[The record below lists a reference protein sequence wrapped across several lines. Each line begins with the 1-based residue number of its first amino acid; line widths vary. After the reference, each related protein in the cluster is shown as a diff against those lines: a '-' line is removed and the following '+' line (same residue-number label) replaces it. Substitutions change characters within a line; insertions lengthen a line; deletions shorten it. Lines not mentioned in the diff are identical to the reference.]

1 MAYSQEDKDIII
13 KEILNHIRDGKSLRS
28 AILELN
34 KCNRD
39 TFNEWMKIDSQLSDQ
54 YVQACEERA
63 DSIFEEIIEIA
74 DNTTNDSII
83 TDKGEIPN
91 NEWIARSRLRVD
103 ARKWAVSK
111 MNPKKYGDK
120 TDVTT
125 NGRDINT
132 IITTEKIKEIS
143 NTLEDEV

>member
-111 MNPKKYGDK
+111 MNPKK
-120 TDVTT
+120 
-125 NGRDINT
+125 
-132 IITTEKIKEIS
+132 
-143 NTLEDEV
+143 

>member
-13 KEILNHIRDGKSLRS
+13 KEILNLIRDGKSLRS

-132 IITTEKIKEIS
+132 IITAEKIKEIS
-143 NTLEDEV
+143 NTLDDEV

>member
-13 KEILNHIRDGKSLRS
+13 KEILNLIRDGKSLRS

>member
-1 MAYSQEDKDIII
+1 
-13 KEILNHIRDGKSLRS
+13 
-28 AILELN
+28 
-34 KCNRD
+34 
-39 TFNEWMKIDSQLSDQ
+39 MKIDSQLSDQ

-132 IITTEKIKEIS
+132 IITAEKIKEIS
-143 NTLEDEV
+143 NTLDDEV

>member
-13 KEILNHIRDGKSLRS
+13 KEILNLIRDGKSLRS

-143 NTLEDEV
+143 NTLDDEV